1 MPHSSTTN
9 TDTGHPTGRLSVPA
23 RAGQVAAAANRL
35 AAGLPAGEIEL
46 DFAGV
51 QFVGSEELGALV
63 TLNRKV
69 RGAGGKLR
77 LVNVEPP
84 ISGVFAITRLD
95 TILDVHRVGSA
106 A

>member
-1 MPHSSTTN
+1 MPNSSTPN
-9 TDTGHPTGRLSVPA
+9 TADGQPAGPMSVPVQ
-23 RAGQVAAAANRL
+23 AGQVAAAANRI
-35 AAGLPAGEIEL
+35 AATLPRGEVVL

-63 TLNRKV
+63 ALNRKV

-77 LVNVEPP
+77 LVNVGPP
-84 ISGVFAITRLD
+84 IAGVFAITRLD

>member
-1 MPHSSTTN
+1 MSSPTPN
-9 TDTGHPTGRLSVPA
+9 TDQAPVHPSVPVQ
-23 RAGQVAAAANRL
+23 AGQVKATANRL
-35 AAGLPAGEIEL
+35 AENPPRGDIVL

-63 TLNRKV
+63 ALNRKV
-69 RGAGGKLR
+69 RGTGGKLR

-95 TILDVHRVGSA
+95 TIIDVHRVGSA

>member
-1 MPHSSTTN
+1 MHRPSTPN
-9 TDTGHPTGRLSVPA
+9 ADIGRPAAPTSVPVQ
-23 RAGQVAAAANRL
+23 AGQVAAAANRL
-35 AAGLPAGEIEL
+35 AATLPAGEIVL

-63 TLNRKV
+63 ALNRKV

-95 TILDVHRVGSA
+95 TIIDVHRVGSA

>member
-1 MPHSSTTN
+1 MIPSTPN
-9 TDTGHPTGRLSVPA
+9 TAHAPARTSVPVQS
-23 RAGQVAAAANRL
+23 GQVAAAANRL
-35 AAGLPAGEIEL
+35 AENPPGGEVVL
-46 DFAGV
+46 DFSGV

-63 TLNRKV
+63 ALNRKV

-95 TILDVHRVGSA
+95 TIIDVHRAGSMA
-106 A
+106 

>member
-1 MPHSSTTN
+1 MISSTPN
-9 TDTGHPTGRLSVPA
+9 TDHAPARTSVPVQ
-23 RAGQVAAAANRL
+23 AGQVKATANRL
-35 AAGLPAGEIEL
+35 AEDPPRGDVVL

-63 TLNRKV
+63 ALNRKV

-84 ISGVFAITRLD
+84 ISGVFAVTRLD

>member
-1 MPHSSTTN
+1 MNRPSAPN
-9 TDTGHPTGRLSVPA
+9 ADTGRPAVRTSVPVQ
-23 RAGQVAAAANRL
+23 AGQVAAAANRL
-35 AAGLPAGEIEL
+35 AEDPPSGEIVL

-51 QFVGSEELGALV
+51 QFVKSEELGALIA
-63 TLNRKV
+63 LNRKV

-84 ISGVFAITRLD
+84 ISGVFAVTRLD

>member
-1 MPHSSTTN
+1 MIPGSPSNIGKT
-9 TDTGHPTGRLSVPA
+9 SVPVQS
-23 RAGQVAAAANRL
+23 GQVAATANRL
-35 AAGLPAGEIEL
+35 AAGPPAGEIVL

-63 TLNRKV
+63 ALNRKV

-77 LVNVEPP
+77 LVNVGPP
-84 ISGVFAITRLD
+84 ISGVFSITRLD
-95 TILDVHRVGSA
+95 TILDVHRTGSA